1 MLKTI
6 KSRLIAISIAIVVV
20 AVALATFASYWAV
33 RDHARRQVQSQL
45 TELASAHAAGIA
57 AWVKTQKDVV
67 AALAPAAR
75 LEDPRPALS
84 QALNSGRLD
93 LAYVGGAD
101 KRMISIP
108 DRQRAADYDPTARP
122 WFKLASGSDQPVITA
137 PYVAASSKKLVVTFA
152 SAVKEGGEVK
162 AVTGADVTLDDVIS
176 TMKAI
181 KPTESGFAMLL
192 DKSGKVIAHPDASLT
207 LKPVKELS
215 NQLDDALLTA
225 AHGQA
230 LTAAD
235 IGDRRYFLKAVDVP
249 GTDWVLVA
257 AAERDE
263 ALSALTSVL
272 RNAGWTMV
280 AVTAAAALVA
290 AAAVGTLLRGL
301 AGIKRAMN
309 DIGAGEGDLSQRL
322 RVKGEDELADISRG
336 FNQFV
341 QKIEQVMLQVR
352 DTSQSIA
359 VASRQ
364 IASGNHDLSQRT
376 EQTASNLQETAS
388 SMEQLNSTVASSADS
403 AAQARELAESA
414 SRVAEQGG
422 VAMTQVVST
431 MESISASSRQ
441 IGDIIGVIDGI
452 AFQTNILALN
462 AAVEAARAGEQGRGF
477 AVVASEVRA
486 LAQRSASAAKEI
498 KSLITASVERVETG
512 TRQVTSA
519 GTTMSE
525 VVGSVKRVTQMM
537 GEISQTSQDQS
548 QGISQVNQAVAQLD
562 QVTQQ
567 NAALV
572 EESAAA
578 AESLKDQA
586 QRLADVVGS
595 FRLSGGS
602 SASSGMTR

>member
-6 KSRLIAISIAIVVV
+6 KSRLIAISIAIVVA

-45 TELASAHAAGIA
+45 TELAGAHAAGVA

-67 AALAPAAR
+67 AALAPAAA
-75 LEDPRPALS
+75 LDDPRPALT

-152 SAVKEGGEVK
+152 SAVKVGGEVK
-162 AVTGADVTLDDVIS
+162 AVTGADVTLDDVIA

-181 KPTESGFAMLL
+181 KPTDSGFAMLL
-192 DKSGKVIAHPDASLT
+192 DKSGKIIAHPDAALT

-215 NQLDDALLTA
+215 DTLDEPLIAA
-225 AHGQA
+225 AHGDA
-230 LTAAD
+230 LTMAA
-235 IGDRRYFLKAVDVP
+235 IGDHRYFLKAVDIP

-257 AAERDE
+257 AAEREE
-263 ALSALTSVL
+263 ALSALSSVL

-280 AVTAAAALVA
+280 AVTLAAALVA
-290 AAAVGTLLRGL
+290 AAAVGALLKGL

-322 RVKGEDELADISRG
+322 QVRGEDELAEISRG

-359 VASRQ
+359 VASRE
-364 IASGNHDLSQRT
+364 IAAGNHDLSQRT
-376 EQTASNLQETAS
+376 EETASNLQETAS

-403 AAQARELAESA
+403 AAQARELADSA

-422 VAMTQVVST
+422 AAMAQVVST
-431 MESISASSRQ
+431 MEAISASSRQ

-498 KSLITASVERVETG
+498 KTLITASVERVETG
-512 TRQVTSA
+512 TRQVSSA
-519 GTTMSE
+519 GDTMGE
-525 VVGSVKRVTQMM
+525 VVGSVKRVTQMI
-537 GEISQTSQDQS
+537 GEISHTALEQS
-548 QGISQVNQAVAQLD
+548 HGIGQVNQAVAQLD

-567 NAALV
+567 NASLV

-586 QRLADVVGS
+586 QRLADVVGT
-595 FRLSGGS
+595 FRLSGAPS
-602 SASSGMTR
+602 SSFGRNF